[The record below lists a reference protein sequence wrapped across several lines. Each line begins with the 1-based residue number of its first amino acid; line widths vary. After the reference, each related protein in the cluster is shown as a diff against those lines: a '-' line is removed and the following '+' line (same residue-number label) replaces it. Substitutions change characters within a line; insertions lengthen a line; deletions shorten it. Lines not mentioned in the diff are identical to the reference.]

1 MKRMVV
7 TGVLGLAIALG
18 GGMAPSLAGAAHA
31 DDDRNLTAGDFYG
44 YQGDRASFQTNDKE
58 SVVAGDTY
66 ARAVRIQTCGAPF
79 GVSFNAR
86 RFPGY
91 KAISFSVGIA
101 DRTDVDS
108 RATFTATAD
117 GKAVYKAALQQGQI
131 ARRVTIA
138 FGATQVLSFS
148 ALQTKGVCTYVL
160 IGNPIV
166 VRDTTTTAPPT
177 DAVSPRPLL
186 KPDFYGYQGDDT
198 LFQTNDKEAVVA
210 GDRYARAVR
219 IQTCGAPFGVSL
231 NAARLRGYSSVRF
244 DVGIADRTDVDSRAT
259 FTATAD
265 GKTVY
270 KAALQQGQ
278 IARRVTIPFGKA
290 NVFSFSALQ
299 TKGVCTDVLI
309 GNPVALP

>member
-1 MKRMVV
+1 MKRIVA
-7 TGVLGLAIALG
+7 TGLLGLTVALG
-18 GGMAPSLAGAAHA
+18 GGMAPGLAGAAHA
-31 DDDRNLTAGDFYG
+31 DDNRTLAAGDFYG
-44 YQGDRASFQTNDKE
+44 YQGDRVSFQTNDKE
-58 SVVAGDTY
+58 AVVAGDRY

-101 DRTDVDS
+101 DRTDVDA

-138 FGATQVLSFS
+138 FGETQVLSFS
-148 ALQTKGVCTYVL
+148 ALQTRGVCTYVL

-166 VRDTTTTAPPT
+166 VHDRPTAVLPPAAT
-177 DAVSPRPLL
+177 SPRLL
-186 KPDFYGYQGDDT
+186 FKPDFYGYQGDYTTFETRDA
-198 LFQTNDKEAVVA
+198 EAVVA

-231 NAARLRGYSSVRF
+231 NAARLRGYNSVGF
-244 DVGIADRTDVDSRAT
+244 DVGIADRTDVDARAT
-259 FTATAD
+259 FTVTAD
-265 GKTVY
+265 GKVVY

-278 IARRVTIPFGKA
+278 LAQRVTIPFGKA
-290 NVFSFSALQ
+290 EVLSFSALQ
-299 TKGVCTDVLI
+299 TKGICTYVLI